1 MMTRASLV
9 VVALA
14 ALGGCRSDA
23 PAPAPATPV
32 AGQAAPAPTAPSQV
46 RGGAQGEPTTPADAA
61 PRPAPGADRRALLA
75 QLHRELVC
83 ATRGDEAADLM
94 PILQARGYESLSDY
108 ARDMDKHT
116 AEDPA
121 WARETL
127 VAADPARCK

>member
-9 VVALA
+9 VAALA

-23 PAPAPATPV
+23 PAPPPAPPAPEQGPASAASAPA
-32 AGQAAPAPTAPSQV
+32 A
-46 RGGAQGEPTTPADAA
+46 GGAQGEPPAPTDA

-83 ATRGDEAADLM
+83 ATRGDEAADLV

-108 ARDMDKHT
+108 ARDMDRHT

-127 VAADPARCK
+127 ETADPARCK